1 MFGFMLPKGAGK
13 VKLSKM
19 NMGGMGTAMMQYLM
33 KKKKVASLP
42 EMINLA
48 VEMGVKIYI
57 CDMSMDLM
65 GFKQE
70 EMIDYPG
77 REFVGVAKF
86 LEEAG
91 DSKISCSYNGLNG
104 ITCREDDAV
113 HYSEKL
119 LKLLEYI
126 IYY

>member
-1 MFGFMLPKGAGK
+1 
-13 VKLSKM
+13 
-19 NMGGMGTAMMQYLM
+19 M

-42 EMINLA
+42 EMIDLA
-48 VEMGVKIYI
+48 IEMGVKIYI

-91 DSKISCSYNGLNG
+91 DSKIQLF
-104 ITCREDDAV
+104 I
-113 HYSEKL
+113 
-119 LKLLEYI
+119 
-126 IYY
+126 